1 MVGMATVG
9 AVAVGTSAV
18 SSALGFSSNK
28 KAYKEQQRN
37 INELMQGTTNVFN
50 MQQKIQEQDFLQT
63 LERNKTVQASTGF
76 ESSDFDILN
85 NAVRERQ
92 ELTKAIQYQEYQN
105 NLLSI
110 KMGGSPTPSTT
121 QAMLNGITSA
131 LQIYSM
137 F

>member
-9 AVAVGTSAV
+9 AIAVGTSAV

-28 KAYKEQQRN
+28 KAYKQQQRN
-37 INELMQGTTNVFN
+37 INQLMQGTTDVFN
-50 MQQKIQEQDFLQT
+50 MQQTLQEQEFLQI

-76 ESSDFDILN
+76 ESSDFDIVN
-85 NAVRERQ
+85 NAVQKRQ
-92 ELTKAIQYQEYQN
+92 QQTKEIQYKEHQN

-110 KMGGSPTPSTT
+110 KMGGSPAPSTT
-121 QAMLNGITSA
+121 QATLNGITSA
-131 LQIYSM
+131 LQIYGM